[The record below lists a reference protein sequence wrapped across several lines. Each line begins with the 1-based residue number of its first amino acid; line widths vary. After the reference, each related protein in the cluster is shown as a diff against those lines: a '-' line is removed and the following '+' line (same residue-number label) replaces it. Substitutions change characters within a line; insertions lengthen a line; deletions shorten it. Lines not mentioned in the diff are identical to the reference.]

1 MAVVEVQRRLVVAV
15 QPRLWVWLEEPCW
28 LLVEEWRFVR
38 LVFRSP
44 LVDPFSGS
52 EFGGSSTLACCPQR
66 GWVVP
71 EESFRFFEHQLLPLP
86 SGYGLIF

>member
-1 MAVVEVQRRLVVAV
+1 MLQLVVAV
-15 QPRLWVWLEEPCW
+15 QPRPWVWLEEPYW
-28 LLVEEWRFVR
+28 LRVEEWRFVR
-38 LVFRSP
+38 LVSRSP

-52 EFGGSSTLACCPQR
+52 EFGGSSTLARCPQR

-71 EESFRFFEHQLLPLP
+71 EESFLFFEHQPLLLP